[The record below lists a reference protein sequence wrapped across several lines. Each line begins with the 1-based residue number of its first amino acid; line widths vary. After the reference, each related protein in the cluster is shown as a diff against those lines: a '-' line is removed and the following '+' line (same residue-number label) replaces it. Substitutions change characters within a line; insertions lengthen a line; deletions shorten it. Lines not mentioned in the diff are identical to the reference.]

1 MRQYFFAI
9 LALCLMLSPVI
20 ASEVVVMAET
30 EQVTLTPV
38 PTLIPY
44 INQGDTVYV
53 GDYVDISGV
62 APPYLFLAYWD
73 GFDMYD
79 SPPRYNL
86 TLPDG
91 KKGYYKFYIDPEIFG
106 GRTGRWYKWD
116 GKYERQGNNRM
127 FTVMPAKTFNS
138 TMTFPNG
145 TTVNLSENIQ
155 QNYTSHVIVPEPMLP
170 ERHLADYV
178 AARGQSVVWP
188 DGGYRL
194 WVFGN
199 KQGIYGVST
208 NVISKEDVQVL
219 EPGRYTVAVHIPGN
233 NTIFEANYV
242 NDTLVPGLFGKSAVS
257 VRGMAAPVVFQKFKE
272 MLAGTDDKIFEY
284 SMVLEEPYIT
294 INRADEI
301 WHNGRTV
308 LDIRGYTNVANGTSI
323 TVTLDE
329 NNFVDYKAS
338 TTAVRTSP
346 GNLSYYRAYVPLD
359 YENLAANA
367 MNHTLIA
374 RTEIGGSVQKDFKI
388 SVMPADSFRPN
399 ATLKYIEDRNPFV
412 PTPTPEVITVIKT
425 QVVIQ
430 TITIPVTPT
439 NETVYAQQR
448 KAQEDVTYNW
458 LSLAAIAL
466 VALVVLI
473 GGGLYAM
480 RVWRRL

>member
-1 MRQYFFAI
+1 
-9 LALCLMLSPVI
+9 
-20 ASEVVVMAET
+20 
-30 EQVTLTPV
+30 
-38 PTLIPY
+38 
-44 INQGDTVYV
+44 
-53 GDYVDISGV
+53 
-62 APPYLFLAYWD
+62 
-73 GFDMYD
+73 
-79 SPPRYNL
+79 
-86 TLPDG
+86 
-91 KKGYYKFYIDPEIFG
+91 
-106 GRTGRWYKWD
+106 
-116 GKYERQGNNRM
+116 
-127 FTVMPAKTFNS
+127 
-138 TMTFPNG
+138 
-145 TTVNLSENIQ
+145 
-155 QNYTSHVIVPEPMLP
+155 
-170 ERHLADYV
+170 
-178 AARGQSVVWP
+178 
-188 DGGYRL
+188 
-194 WVFGN
+194 
-199 KQGIYGVST
+199 
-208 NVISKEDVQVL
+208 
-219 EPGRYTVAVHIPGN
+219 
-233 NTIFEANYV
+233 
-242 NDTLVPGLFGKSAVS
+242 
-257 VRGMAAPVVFQKFKE
+257 MAAPVVFQKFKE
-272 MLAGTDDKIFEY
+272 MLAGTDDKVFEY

-294 INRADEI
+294 INRAGEI

-308 LDIRGYTNVANGTSI
+308 LDVRGYTNVANGTPI

-374 RTEIGGSVQKDFKI
+374 RTDVGGSIQKDFKI

-430 TITIPVTPT
+430 TITVPVTPT